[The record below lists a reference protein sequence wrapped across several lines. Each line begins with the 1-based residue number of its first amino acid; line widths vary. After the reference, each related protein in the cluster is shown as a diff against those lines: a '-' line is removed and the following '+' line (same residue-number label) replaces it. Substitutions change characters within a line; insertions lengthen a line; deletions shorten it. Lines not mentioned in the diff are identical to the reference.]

1 MSTPSP
7 ALRSPGG
14 HTAGPAAP
22 RFCAIVIGGS
32 SGGIDALM
40 ELLPAL
46 PATLRA
52 TVLVVL
58 HLPRDRP
65 SMLPE
70 IFQRRCALAL
80 REASDHEPLSPGAV
94 YFAPPDYHLLVDAGP
109 RAALSVDPPVHYSRP
124 SIDVLFESAT
134 DQYGEQLIGVL
145 LSGAND
151 DGADGLRAIGAAGGL
166 MVVQDPATALVPTMP
181 QAALARCAAPHVL
194 PPAGIADLLAQLH
207 RDGCL

>member
-1 MSTPSP
+1 MPSPSP
-7 ALRSPGG
+7 ALHSPGAQADG
-14 HTAGPAAP
+14 RSVPGYGAV
-22 RFCAIVIGGS
+22 VIGGS

-52 TVLVVL
+52 AVLVVL

-70 IFQRRCALAL
+70 IFQRRCALPL
-80 REASDHEPLSPGAV
+80 HEASDQEPLSPGAV

-109 RAALSVDPPVHYSRP
+109 RTALSLDPPVHYSRP
-124 SIDVLFESAT
+124 SIDVLFESAA
-134 DQYGEQLIGVL
+134 DAYGEQLIGVL

-151 DGADGLRAIGAAGGL
+151 DGAEGLRAIGAAGGL
-166 MVVQDPATALVPTMP
+166 VVVQDPASALVPTMP
-181 QAALARCAAPHVL
+181 QAALARCAPTHVL
-194 PPAGIADLLAQLH
+194 PPAGIANLLTQLH